1 MTHTGHKF
9 QLFITGASLSIDVEL
24 LESGLIE
31 MIDSPNIVD
40 ADDENFFCHTCGEF
54 FDIDANWE
62 FV

>member
-1 MTHTGHKF
+1 M
-9 QLFITGASLSIDVEL
+9 FITGASLSIDVEL

-31 MIDSPNIVD
+31 MLDSPNIVD